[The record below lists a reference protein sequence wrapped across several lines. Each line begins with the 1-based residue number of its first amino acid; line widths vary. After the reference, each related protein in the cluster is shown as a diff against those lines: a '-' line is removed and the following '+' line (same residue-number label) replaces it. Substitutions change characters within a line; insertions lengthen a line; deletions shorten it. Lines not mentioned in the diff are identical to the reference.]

1 MKLLSD
7 FCSFSRIWEQKGIN
21 LILNFCNFRPERY
34 DLMLDFKL
42 FSPVWEQKQI
52 NLFLDFWQFSIPRN
66 EFICRLKTIFRN
78 FETRKGLN
86 LLLGSG
92 LYITTNLSPEIVAR
106 KLVAVKF
113 IPLQKWPPYDPLSFV
128 REVNGIFGTFW
139 RDQLEGS
146 WGLLNKM
153 TLQPTNTADLQLTHW
168 RTEFTKK
175 STYEDWSKGCLRS
188 IFGRIRGWIPVF
200 Q

>member
-1 MKLLSD
+1 MNSVQKGVNLLSD
-7 FCSFSRIWEQKGIN
+7 FCSFS
-21 LILNFCNFRPERY
+21 
-34 DLMLDFKL
+34 
-42 FSPVWEQKQI
+42 PVWEQKRI
-52 NLFLDFWQFSIPRN
+52 NLFLDFWQFSIARN
-66 EFICRLKTIFRN
+66 KFICRLKTIFRN

-86 LLLGSG
+86 LLLGYG

-113 IPLQKWPPYDPLSFV
+113 IPLQKWLPYDPLSFV
-128 REVNGIFGTFW
+128 RELNGKFCTFW

-175 STYEDWSKGCLRS
+175 STERRLKQRLLEVDFRKNPWLNTSLSIAQSIRNIIKYYCWSVYIL
-188 IFGRIRGWIPVF
+188 FLWV
-200 Q
+200 